1 VIATACESTF
11 ALDSE
16 GYAWAIGLNLL
27 GQLGDGTN
35 TTRDCWVRVC
45 CNYQYCKL
53 ASTGVHTIGLK
64 TDGTLVAWGSGVCG
78 GLGDGTTTG
87 QCQPVAVCCNYC
99 YCDIAVG
106 VQGLNPLSFGI
117 KTDGTA
123 VAWGVNV
130 YGVLG
135 NGEQFVLPKC
145 QPVAVCCNY
154 CYQKIATSGGM
165 AVGIKTDGTAVAW
178 GNNGCGGLGD
188 GTTVNKC
195 QPVAVCCNYCY
206 CDIANVSGSL
216 YEAAVVGIKTDGTAV
231 SWGSG
236 SGGKLGSGAIT
247 PRCVPGAVCC
257 NYCYKKISSSISTT
271 AMSFIGIKCDN
282 TAVSWGCGTCGQL
295 GDGTVAA
302 KCQPVA
308 VCCNY
313 CYDHISGGKCY
324 YVGLRTDGVA
334 VSWGD
339 NSNYKLGD
347 RTITDRC
354 QPGLMCNLI

>member
-1 VIATACESTF
+1 MLGSQLNLISPLPGITFKCVIATACESTF

-53 ASTGVHTIGLK
+53 ASTGVHALGLK
-64 TDGTLVAWGSGVCG
+64 TDGTLVAWGSGTCG

-87 QCQPVAVCCNYC
+87 Q
-99 YCDIAVG
+99 
-106 VQGLNPLSFGI
+106 
-117 KTDGTA
+117 
-123 VAWGVNV
+123 
-130 YGVLG
+130 
-135 NGEQFVLPKC
+135 
-145 QPVAVCCNY
+145 
-154 CYQKIATSGGM
+154 
-165 AVGIKTDGTAVAW
+165 
-178 GNNGCGGLGD
+178 
-188 GTTVNKC
+188 C

-257 NYCYKKISSSISTT
+257 DYCYKKISSSISTT
-271 AMSFIGIKCDN
+271 AMSFIGIKCDD

-295 GDGTVAA
+295 GDGTIAA

-324 YVGLRTDGVA
+324 YVGLTTDGIA

-339 NSNYKLGD
+339 NSNYKLGN
-347 RTITDRC
+347 RIITDRC
-354 QPGLMCNLI
+354 QPGLMCKLIE